1 MGKSG
6 KTKVKVLTKK
16 PSKSAPKKKVT
27 KSVKKM
33 KVSKKSPV
41 KKAPAKKVF
50 DKKNTVKKTVKTVSK
65 KAPAKIAK
73 TVSPAPIKK
82 VIAVKKG
89 GNKTVV
95 QKPNLDPLGMNNKV
109 VPKQEA
115 THLPP
120 AFITEQKQ
128 KLMDLHDH
136 LLDQMQATAQDNLR
150 TRPEGSEG
158 SAFGMHQ
165 ADAGS
170 DAYDKDFALSLLS
183 QEQDAL
189 YEIEEAL
196 KRIENGGFGICE
208 MSNKPIPK
216 NRLEAIPFARFTV
229 ECQSQLEKENKGRR
243 RWDTTP
249 QFMDSEDSIA
259 DEDEETVDE
268 EGNRKEKE

>member
-1 MGKSG
+1 MKKSA
-6 KTKVKVLTKK
+6 KVALKKKPAKRVQKVKAIKK
-16 PSKSAPKKKVT
+16 IVKKSAVKKAVSKKV
-27 KSVKKM
+27 SVKK
-33 KVSKKSPV
+33 PIV
-41 KKAPAKKVF
+41 KKP
-50 DKKNTVKKTVKTVSK
+50 VKTVSK
-65 KAPAKIAK
+65 KAPVKAVK
-73 TVSPAPIKK
+73 APVK
-82 VIAVKKG
+82 VIEENRPKAVVAVKKST
-89 GNKTVV
+89 KPATIP
-95 QKPNLDPLGMNNKV
+95 KPNLDPLGMNSKI

-115 THLPP
+115 THLP
-120 AFITEQKQ
+120 ASFIAEQKQ

-136 LLDQMQATAQDNLR
+136 LLDQMQSTAQDNLR

-196 KRIENGGFGICE
+196 KRIENGGFGVCE